1 MTEENKDLEY
11 NFTRPAIYKIVTQG
25 KIDDK
30 LADRMLTLQVNV
42 EKGEG
47 QKYYST
53 LIGKINDQ
61 AALSGILNTLYD
73 MHITVISVNML
84 SETEDIM

>member
-1 MTEENKDLEY
+1 MSDNNKNMEY
-11 NFTRPAIYKIVTQG
+11 NFSKPAIYKVVVQG
-25 KIDDK
+25 KIDYK
-30 LADRMLTLQVNV
+30 LADRMLDLQVNV

-47 QKYYST
+47 QKYYSTT

-84 SETEDIM
+84 SEI

>member
-1 MTEENKDLEY
+1 MTEKNKDLESS
-11 NFTRPAIYKIVTQG
+11 FTKPAIYKIVGQG
-25 KIDDK
+25 KIDYK
-30 LADRMLTLQVNV
+30 LANRMLGLQVNV

-84 SETEDIM
+84 SEI

>member
-11 NFTRPAIYKIVTQG
+11 NFTRPAIYKIVAQG
-25 KIDDK
+25 KIDYK
-30 LADRMLTLQVNV
+30 LADRMLALQVNV

-73 MHITVISVNML
+73 MHITVISVQML
-84 SETEDIM
+84 S

>member
-1 MTEENKDLEY
+1 MTKKNKSLEY
-11 NFTRPAIYKIVTQG
+11 NFTSPAIYKIVVQG
-25 KIDDK
+25 KVDNK
-30 LADRMLTLQVNV
+30 LADHMLGLQLNV
-42 EKGEG
+42 EKEAG
-47 QKYYST
+47 QKYFST

-84 SETEDIM
+84 SDV

>member
-11 NFTRPAIYKIVTQG
+11 NFTRPAIYKIVAQG
-25 KIDDK
+25 KIDYK

-53 LIGKINDQ
+53 LIGKIDDQ

-73 MHITVISVNML
+73 MHITVISVQML
-84 SETEDIM
+84 S